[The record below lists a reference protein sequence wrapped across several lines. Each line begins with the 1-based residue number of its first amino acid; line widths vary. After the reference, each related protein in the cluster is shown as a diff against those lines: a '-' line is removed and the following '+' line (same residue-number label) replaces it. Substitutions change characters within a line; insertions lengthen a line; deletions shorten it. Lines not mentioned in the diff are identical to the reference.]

1 MSILKRPDFQ
11 PMRIPPIETEEEYE
25 AALLRLAELLEA
37 LDDDAE
43 DEDEE
48 REALLEA
55 IEAYED
61 ELLPKQQLKSN

>member
-1 MSILKRPDFQ
+1 
-11 PMRIPPIETEEEYE
+11 MRIPPIDTEEEYE
-25 AALLRLAELLEA
+25 AALLRLAELLED
-37 LDDDAE
+37 LDDNAE